1 MLKFRKFLKSIS
13 LFLLTC
19 LLAFS
24 SFTADAHP
32 GRLDRFWGHMNHK
45 TGTYHYHRRSNA
57 VRKKAVRK
65 RTRKTVRTRRTRT
78 RSRKVRR

>member
-32 GRLDRFWGHMNHK
+32 GRLDRFGGHMNHK
-45 TGTYHYHRRSNA
+45 TGTYHYHRGPHS
-57 VRKKAVRK
+57 VSK
-65 RTRKTVRTRRTRT
+65 RAPKRRTVRRRRVK
-78 RSRKVRR
+78 RRRVRRVRR